1 MEIEFRDPPRRRG
14 APVRVESALAGV
26 RRRPG
31 EWACIARL
39 GSARSCSSFVA
50 RLRRGPDAAGFEF
63 TSRAL
68 ADGCGEVFAI
78 FTGETES

>member
-1 MEIEFRDPPRRRG
+1 MKIDFRDPPRRRG
-14 APVRVESALAGV
+14 APVHAESALSAV

-39 GSARSCSSFVA
+39 GSARSCSSFVS
-50 RLRRGPDAAGFEF
+50 RLRRGHDVGGFVF

-68 ADGCGEVFAI
+68 ADGTGEVFACWV
-78 FTGETES
+78 GEGAS